1 MDTLHFINIGLGN
14 IVAANRTVAIIS
26 PESAP
31 AKRIVQEA
39 RENDA
44 LIDATKGRKARA
56 IIVTDSGQIVLSIL
70 QPETV
75 KERL

>member
-1 MDTLHFINIGLGN
+1 MDTLHLINVGLGN